1 MLAANFC
8 LVVFLALKNTPLA
21 VLSAYSYERLNG
33 LHQIAGYTTFLY
45 LVLHASMYTNQFLT
59 MGMTSVFQ
67 SKTIKAGIVAAFGFL
82 GVFLS
87 ATVVRFFW
95 YEAFYVIHVS
105 CFLIALIAAS
115 NHQPDL
121 ATNGILIMFAVIA
134 GMWGADRLV
143 RGSRLLFRAVN
154 NYAIIE
160 PLPHGGTKIIL
171 TKKPHGAVAGK
182 HCFVWIPKIRMFET
196 HPFTIASTAP
206 MEFVV
211 NAYDGFTRDLHKY
224 AVANPGAKLQASI
237 DGPYGTFPDP
247 MSFDKVVLIAGGS
260 GATFTVGLAVNM
272 LERMG
277 PESTKNIVFIWTV
290 KNHGKPASSNSP
302 STYIFPSLQYEVLDS
317 DDKYRSLLEFRA
329 ITAQIFEINRSQHP
343 FGKCISLYSVFTP
356 TLARQHV
363 PSASVPAT
371 IAM

>member
-1 MLAANFC
+1 MLSANFC
-8 LVVFLALKNTPLA
+8 LVIFLSLKNTPLA

-33 LHQIAGYTTFLY
+33 LHQIAGYTACLY
-45 LVLHASMYTNQFLT
+45 LVLHAAMYTNYFLDE
-59 MGMTSVFQ
+59 GMASFLE
-67 SKTIKAGIVAAFGFL
+67 SNSIKAGIIAGFGFL

-87 ATVVRFFW
+87 AAVVRFIW
-95 YEAFYVIHVS
+95 YEAFYVIHIS
-105 CFLIALIAAS
+105 CFLISIIAAS

-121 ATNGILIMFAVIA
+121 AKNGVLIMFAVIA
-134 GMWGADRLV
+134 GMWGADRLL
-143 RGSRLLFRAVN
+143 RGSGILFRAVN
-154 NYAIIE
+154 NHAVIE

-182 HCFVWIPKIRMFET
+182 HCFVWIPKIRMFES

-224 AVANPGAKLQASI
+224 AVANPGAKLKASV

-260 GATFTVGLAVNM
+260 GATFTIGLAVNM

-277 PESTKNIVFIWTV
+277 AESAKNIVFIWTV
-290 KNHGKPASSNSP
+290 KKHGKPESAHKSS
-302 STYIFPSLQYEVLDS
+302 T
-317 DDKYRSLLEFRA
+317 
-329 ITAQIFEINRSQHP
+329 
-343 FGKCISLYSVFTP
+343 
-356 TLARQHV
+356 
-363 PSASVPAT
+363 
-371 IAM
+371 